1 MSNGD
6 MSAGTAVQGQRT
18 PGWLTRQDV
27 AVALLVSV
35 ALALGALLGLRVDGA
50 TATFQEDG
58 SPFRIAYPATWSV
71 PEPPAGMLLRA
82 EDPRTDSAY
91 KTTLTVE
98 RRDIDPAAPPTL
110 QTLVDRRIAQRSEL
124 TAHTLLVND
133 EATVDGERG
142 ARLEYAY
149 VAQPIEG
156 PRRSAVPVV
165 VRAREYV
172 VVAADRAY
180 YITLAAPEA
189 EADGAFARFERMIGE
204 ARVR

>member
-1 MSNGD
+1 
-6 MSAGTAVQGQRT
+6 
-18 PGWLTRQDV
+18 V
-27 AVALLVSV
+27 AVALVVLV
-35 ALALGALLGLRVDGA
+35 ALALGGLLRLRVVGA
-50 TATFQEDG
+50 TAVFREDG

-71 PEPPAGMLLRA
+71 AAPPAGTLLRA
-82 EDPRTDSAY
+82 EDPRTDSAF

-124 TAHTLLVND
+124 GAYTLLSN
-133 EATVDGERG
+133 EETTVDGERA

-149 VAQPIEG
+149 VARPIDD
-156 PRRSAVPVV
+156 PRRSGVPVV

-180 YITLAAPEA
+180 YIALAAPDSA
-189 EADGAFARFERMIGE
+189 ADEAFARFGRLIGE